1 MAHEIKLNREQIAKL
16 IELYS
21 QFEEVQN
28 FTVRTEYDSGIGVGV
43 SVSFDLFERSDT
55 KVDITDYKKW

>member
-1 MAHEIKLNREQIAKL
+1 MAQEIKLNREQIAKL

-28 FTVRTEYDSGIGVGV
+28 FTIRTEHDSGIGVGV